1 MGDIRVQEM
10 TLEVANNVEN
20 GNEAEDESSVVG
32 SKNTRQSDDSRDS
45 VAAYGG
51 GTIMIGSVAHFS
63 MSTSSSSLP
72 PVDCAPLARSFFA
85 HSRMPSVM
93 SEIDWPC

>member
-32 SKNTRQSDDSRDS
+32 SKTRVSQTTRDS
-45 VAAYGG
+45 VAAYGE
-51 GTIMIGSVAHFS
+51 GTMIGSVAHFS

-72 PVDCAPLARSFFA
+72 PVDCAPLARSRFA
-85 HSRMPSVM
+85 HSRMPSVI